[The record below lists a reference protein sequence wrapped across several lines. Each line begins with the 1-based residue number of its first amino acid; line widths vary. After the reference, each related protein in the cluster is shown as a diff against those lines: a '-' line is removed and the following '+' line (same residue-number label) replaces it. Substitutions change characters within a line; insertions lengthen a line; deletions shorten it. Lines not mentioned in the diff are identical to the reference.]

1 LLAII
6 VDHVPW
12 APSLFFLVSG
22 GGAVFASPA
31 EGFFVI
37 SGILVGY
44 LYGPK
49 ILTHTKATVKKLW
62 KRAGLLYLLSIIF
75 TLLYTAWA
83 LLLPDAKI
91 PLPMW
96 NKSIESFFFNLFTAR
111 YSYGWTDFLPRYA
124 VFMLMAPL
132 VLWIIAKGK
141 WWLVGAG
148 SILLWALLGRVEIL
162 MPFAAW
168 QLLFVAGMIIG
179 HYLPALSQAWNTQI
193 SKIHRGDITS
203 ALNVTT
209 AYTFSVLIFSLIV
222 IPYINARFG
231 LTIAAELTTTMQQ
244 WATYFDKQT
253 LGIGRIVL
261 GVIWFSSLYLFIR
274 SRETRVNKVTLGILD
289 TYGRNSLYVY
299 GLHAFVLFGIATLF
313 APVRQEGLILN
324 TVLTANV
331 LALIYLLTKYRSSI
345 THFIGLTELKYR
357 YEAFRIRSQERAGR
371 VSDTDS

>member
-1 LLAII
+1 MLAII

-12 APSLFFLVSG
+12 APSLFFLISG
-22 GGAVFASPA
+22 GGSIFASPA

-62 KRAGLLYLLSIIF
+62 KRAGLLYVLSIVF

-83 LLLPDAKI
+83 LLLPEAKV
-91 PLPMW
+91 PLPTW
-96 NKSIESFFFNLFTAR
+96 NKSIESFFLNLFTAR

-124 VFMLMAPL
+124 VFMFVAPL

-148 SILLWALLGRVEIL
+148 SVLVWALLGRVELL

-179 HYLPALSQAWNTQI
+179 HYLPALSRVWNTKI
-193 SKIHRGDITS
+193 STIHKGDISS
-203 ALNVTT
+203 ALTITSV
-209 AYTFSVLIFSLIV
+209 YTFAVLVFSLVI
-222 IPYINARFG
+222 IPYINTRYG
-231 LTIAAELTTTMQQ
+231 LAIAAELTTTIQQ
-244 WATYFDKQT
+244 LATYFDKQT
-253 LGIGRIVL
+253 LGIGRIAL
-261 GVIWFSSLYLFIR
+261 GTIWFAALYLFIR
-274 SRETRVNKVTLGILD
+274 SRETKVNKVTLGVLD

-357 YEAFRIRSQERAGR
+357 YEAFRIRSQERSGTI
-371 VSDTDS
+371 SDTDS

>member
-1 LLAII
+1 MLAII

-49 ILTHTKATVKKLW
+49 ILTQTKATVKKLW
-62 KRAGLLYLLSIIF
+62 KRAGLLYLLSIVF

-124 VFMLMAPL
+124 VFIFLAPA

-141 WWLVGAG
+141 WWFVAAASTLV
-148 SILLWALLGRVEIL
+148 WALLDQIEIL

-168 QLLFVAGMIIG
+168 QFLFVAGMILG
-179 HYLPALSQAWNTQI
+179 HHLPTLSRVWNTKI
-193 SKIHRGDITS
+193 STIHRGDITS

-209 AYTFSVLIFSLIV
+209 VYTFSVLIFSLI
-222 IPYINARFG
+222 ILPYINARFG
-231 LTIAAELTTTMQQ
+231 LTIAAELTATVQQ
-244 WATYFDKQT
+244 LSGYFDKQT
-253 LGIGRIVL
+253 LATGRVIL
-261 GVIWFSSLYLFIR
+261 GTIWFAALYLFIR
-274 SRETRVNKVTLGILD
+274 SREARFNKVTLGILD